1 MFRKRLFSLLLVVAL
16 LLSLGSAALGA
27 ETGRRF
33 TADKLLSVSR
43 PLDAAPTT
51 FETWLYFPAGTDV
64 NARGGVILGNYY
76 DTNRDVVSFE
86 IYSKG
91 NPRLY
96 LVDSNGKTTNLVF
109 SNVSVYNGA
118 WNHLAIVLDK
128 AAGKAYCYL
137 NGTMAQ
143 SLPLSVAPIIP
154 SSCLAIGGDFRNGNG
169 QYFKGQLR
177 SVALYKDPR
186 SQASIA
192 QDMATYGGT
201 PLAAWDL
208 SQTADSYKD
217 QGPYSYD
224 LGLSNHG
231 RSFYAGE
238 HNTVSKTFSSTPNTV
253 EAWIRFPAN
262 MDPATRGGVILGNYK
277 DGAKGVFSV
286 EIHQNG
292 NPRLYYIDSSGTVV
306 DKIFTNVNVYT
317 GSWLHLAIVR
327 DNSAKKA
334 HCYVNGTLT
343 QSLALNVSSF
353 APSSAL
359 VVGGDR
365 RSNNV
370 QYFKGQL
377 RSVVA
382 YADAR
387 TQGEVQTDKATMG
400 SGDPLAYWDVRVAAD
415 RYADL
420 SGKGYTIVRTQEGPD
435 FLSNDTYKISKEFT
449 TFPMTVEAWIC
460 FPANTDP
467 ATRGGV
473 ILGNYPGSGKSV
485 FSFEIYSK
493 GQPRLYYIAPD
504 GTVTNAVFTNVNVY
518 TGQWIHLAVVQD
530 VSAKALRC
538 YVDGTLAQT
547 LSIAAPVFAPDGVM
561 YVGSDIRANNEQHF
575 KGRIRSI
582 CTYADVRTAA
592 EVKAD
597 RSKLG
602 NGDPLAYWNMGSPA
616 QSYSDLTVN
625 GFHLNKDSSWLTEK
639 VPDSGYDYTFAVV
652 GDTQIV
658 AKMDK
663 QNGTQNLNRVYDW
676 ILSQKEA
683 QNIQYVMGL
692 GDITDGNTNEEWA
705 IAKNAIHRLNGK
717 IPYSL
722 VRGNHD
728 GSDKINATFND
739 PATSPY
745 SNSYEGSFDGT
756 LNNTWRTLT
765 AGSNQIPYLIMTLDY
780 GPTDEILAWADQ
792 VVQEHPDHNVII
804 TTHAYLFRDG
814 TTLDSGD
821 VCPPSAT
828 NSAYNNGDQ
837 VWEKFVKK
845 HENIVMVLSGHDPC
859 AQVVVTQTKGDH
871 GNVVTQM
878 LIDPQGVDVKTLTGA
893 VALLHFSADGS
904 KVTVEYYS
912 TLREAY
918 YLSSNQ
924 FEISEGDSSGETCL
938 YQLPSQYAHDDGTY
952 FQEMSY
958 VVKTAE
964 GKILV
969 IDGGW
974 QNGNYD
980 GKYLYSFL
988 QKITGKAIPHVD
1000 GWFITHNHSD
1010 HYGAFLSIA
1019 KLYPNGITV
1028 DAVYSNLPSAAE
1040 VDKYFSGTDTATLKA
1055 NLPLVP
1061 NAAKKLKNA
1070 EGGPVKMVTLNS
1082 IHSGKCNS
1090 MLDFDELHIDVLL
1103 TCDDVFW
1110 GCDNIT
1116 TKYSATQ
1123 ANDARPAFSNKTLK
1137 EIVSINFNE
1146 SSMVFRMTFSGKSV
1160 LITGDAAYACG
1171 VMLKRYHDANATD
1184 SSKYFNLKS
1193 DVVQLAH
1200 HGWSGLQKTVYTAID
1215 PDVGLW
1221 PSAIEVYNSPKDSTQ
1236 YRTYYARQWFSE
1248 MGAANYPAYAG
1259 PHTFSY
1265 PLLKSLAPVAIP
1277 EGIKAYV
1284 FNAEYYAET
1293 YADLKAAYGND
1304 EEKLYDHFIN
1314 YGIEEGRC
1322 ASPYFDVKF
1331 YMNQNTQNFR
1341 ETMKGDYEKAFRHF
1355 LSNINSTTLMKLS
1368 ETFDAA
1374 YYSKQNPQ
1382 LAKEGIHTVFGLLD
1396 HYVKIGSKKN
1406 APASNTFKDPS
1417 GVLYHENCTVLPG
1430 TDATCTTEGLTWGAR
1445 CDACNITLIE
1455 QETISATDHVLVYT
1469 DNGEDHI
1476 VGCEICTYETVE
1488 AHTYVDGTCICGE
1501 VEIKEPI
1508 VDETI
1513 TIGHS
1518 LNLASDISVNFAVKM
1533 DLLKDYVNHYMV
1545 VELPVYTGNDLTGT
1559 KTVTI
1564 APVISGSYYYYTLT
1578 GLTAVNMGDVV
1589 KAQLHMEKD
1598 GQPYLS
1604 PVDTYSIA
1612 QYAYA
1617 QLNKPAAN
1625 AKLKALCADL
1635 LRYGKEA
1642 QAFKSYRT
1650 DALVDGS
1657 MTEEHRTYLS
1667 DTEAVTFGSINETLS
1682 DLENPAILWEGKAL
1696 NLESKVSV
1704 KYIFNL
1710 GSYAGKV
1717 EDLTLKVH
1725 YVNRTGKVVEVTLTD
1740 AEVYD
1745 VSKNRYAFSF
1755 DGLLAAELRSVVDV
1769 AVYAGETQLSQT
1781 LRYSPDTYGNGRT
1794 GQLLILC
1801 KALFAYSDTAKA
1813 YFAS

>member
-1 MFRKRLFSLLLVVAL
+1 MLLAVAL
-16 LLSLGSAALGA
+16 LLSLGSTAMGA
-27 ETGRRF
+27 ETGRSF
-33 TADKLLSVSR
+33 TADKLLATSR

-51 FETWLYFPAGTDV
+51 FEAWVYFPVETDA
-64 NARGGVILGNYY
+64 NSRGGVILGNYH

-86 IYSKG
+86 IFNGGS
-91 NPRLY
+91 PRLY
-96 LVDSNGKTTNLVF
+96 LVDGNGKVTNLLF

-118 WNHLAIVLDK
+118 WNHLAIVLDQ

-143 SLPLSVAPIIP
+143 SLPLSVAPVIP
-154 SSCLAIGGDFRNGNG
+154 ASCLALGGDFRNGNG

-177 SVALYKDPR
+177 SVAVYKDPR
-186 SQASIA
+186 SQASIV
-192 QDMATYGGT
+192 QDMTTLGGT

-217 QGPYSYD
+217 QSPYSYD

-231 RSFYAGE
+231 RNFYAGE
-238 HNTVSKTFSSTPNTV
+238 HNTVSGTFSAVPDTV

-262 MDPATRGGVILGNYK
+262 TDPATRGGVILGNYK
-277 DGAKGVFSV
+277 DGAKGVFSL
-286 EIHQNG
+286 EIHKNG
-292 NPRLYYIDSSGTVV
+292 NPRLYYIDSTGAVV

-317 GSWLHLAIVR
+317 GAWIHLAVVR
-327 DNSAKKA
+327 DSIAKKA
-334 HCYVNGTLT
+334 YCYVNGTLS
-343 QSLALNVSSF
+343 QSLALDVATF
-353 APSSAL
+353 APSSPM

-377 RSVVA
+377 RSVAV

-387 TQGEVQTDKATMG
+387 TQEEVLADKTTMG
-400 SGDPLAYWDVRVAAD
+400 SGDPLAYWDVRVVAD

-420 SGKGYTIVRTQEGPD
+420 RGKGYPIVRTQEGPD
-435 FLSNDTYKISKEFT
+435 FLANDTYKISKEFT
-449 TFPMTVEAWIC
+449 TYPMTIEAWIC

-473 ILGNYPGSGKSV
+473 IMGNYPGSGKSV
-485 FSFEIYSK
+485 FSFEIYGK

-504 GTVTNAVFTNVNVY
+504 GTVTNAVFNNVNVY

-530 VSAKALRC
+530 VSAKALHC

-547 LSIAAPVFAPDGVM
+547 LSITAPVFAPKGVM
-561 YVGSDIRANNEQHF
+561 CVGSDLRTNNEQYF
-575 KGRIRSI
+575 KGRIRSV
-582 CTYADVRTAA
+582 CTYADVRTEA
-592 EVKAD
+592 EIKAD

-602 NGDPLAYWNMGSPA
+602 NGDPLAYWNMSSPA

-625 GFHLNKDSSWLTEK
+625 GFHLNKDSFWLTEK
-639 VPDSGYDYTFAVV
+639 EPDSGYDYTFAVV

-658 AKMDK
+658 ARQDK

-692 GDITDGNTNEEWA
+692 GDITDGNTDEEWA

-745 SNSYEGSFDGT
+745 SNSYEGSFDGK

-765 AGSNQIPYLIMTLDY
+765 VGTNQIPYLIMTLDY
-780 GPTDEILAWADQ
+780 GPTDEILAWADK
-792 VVQEHPDHNVII
+792 VVEDHPDHNVII

-814 TTLDSGD
+814 TTLDKGD
-821 VCPPSAT
+821 VCPPSDSG
-828 NSAYNNGDQ
+828 SAYNNGDQ

-859 AQVVVTQTKGDH
+859 AQVVVNQTKGDH

-912 TLREAY
+912 TLRDAY
-918 YLSSNQ
+918 YMTSNQ
-924 FEISEGDSSGETCL
+924 FTISEDDTDETCL

-974 QNGNYD
+974 KNGNYD

-988 QKITGKAIPHVD
+988 QKITGKTVPHVD

-1019 KLYPNGITV
+1019 NLYPNGITV

-1040 VDKYFSGTDTATLKA
+1040 IDKYFSGTDTDTLKA

-1061 NAAKKLKNA
+1061 NAAKNLKNA
-1070 EGGPVKMVTLNS
+1070 EGGPVKMITLNS

-1103 TCDDVFW
+1103 TCDDLFQ
-1110 GCDNIT
+1110 GCDTIT

-1171 VMLKRYHDANATD
+1171 IMLKRYHDANASD
-1184 SSKYFNLKS
+1184 SSKYFGLKS
-1193 DVVQLAH
+1193 DIVQLAH
-1200 HGWSGLQKTVYTAID
+1200 HGWSGLQKTVYTAVD

-1221 PSAIEVYNSPKDSTQ
+1221 PSAIEVYNSPKESTQ

-1248 MGAANYPAYAG
+1248 MGVANYPAYAG
-1259 PHTFSY
+1259 PHTFAY
-1265 PLLKSLAPVAIP
+1265 PRLRSEAPVSIP
-1277 EGIKAYV
+1277 EAIKAYV
-1284 FNAEYYAET
+1284 FDAEYYAQA
-1293 YADLKAAYGND
+1293 YADLKAIYGTD
-1304 EEKLYDHFIN
+1304 EAKLYDHFIN
-1314 YGIEEGRC
+1314 YGIEEGRS

-1341 ETMKGDYEKAFRHF
+1341 ESMKGDYEKAFKHF

-1368 ETFDAA
+1368 ETFDAS
-1374 YYSKQNPQ
+1374 YYATRNPD
-1382 LAKEGIHTVFGLLD
+1382 LAQTGITTVLGLLE
-1396 HYVKIGSKKN
+1396 HYIEEGSKKN
-1406 APASNTFKDPS
+1406 DPASNTFMDPS
-1417 GVLYHENCTVLPG
+1417 GVRYHENCTILPG
-1430 TDATCTTEGLTWGAR
+1430 TDATCATEGLSWGAR
-1445 CDACNITLIE
+1445 CDECGITLVK
-1455 QETISATDHVLVYT
+1455 QETIPATSHVPVYT
-1469 DNGEDHI
+1469 DNGEDHT
-1476 VGCEICTYETVE
+1476 VGCENCTYEAVE
-1488 AHTYVDGTCICGE
+1488 DHIYVEGVCICTNQE
-1501 VEIKEPI
+1501 QRDPV
-1508 VDETI
+1508 VDESI
-1513 TIGHS
+1513 TINHT
-1518 LNLASDISVNFAVKM
+1518 LNLASDISVNFAVKTT
-1533 DLLKDYVNHYMV
+1533 LLADYVNHCMV
-1545 VELPVYTGNDLTGT
+1545 VEIPVYEGNDQTGT

-1564 APVISGSYYYYTLT
+1564 EPVLNGNYYYYTLT
-1578 GLTAVNMGDVV
+1578 GLTAVHMGDVV
-1589 KAQLHMEKD
+1589 NAQIHMEKN

-1604 PVDTYSIA
+1604 KVDSYSIS
-1612 QYAYA
+1612 QYAYS
-1617 QLNKPAAN
+1617 QLNKVGVPDS
-1625 AKLKALCADL
+1625 LKALCADL

-1642 QAFKSYRT
+1642 QIFKAYRT
-1650 DALVDGS
+1650 DSLVDAA
-1657 MTEEHRTYLS
+1657 MTEAHRAYLS
-1667 DTEAVTFGSINETLS
+1667 DIEAISFGNTNETLS
-1682 DLENPAILWEGKAL
+1682 DLDNPVITWVGKSL

-1704 KYIFNL
+1704 KYIFSL
-1710 GSYAGKV
+1710 GTYAGRV
-1717 EDLTLKVH
+1717 EDLTLKVR
-1725 YVNRTGKVVEVTLTD
+1725 YVNRAGKTVETILTSP
-1740 AEVYD
+1740 EIYNPTT
-1745 VSKNRYAFSF
+1745 NRYAFSF
-1755 DGLLAAELRSVVDV
+1755 DGLLAAELRSVVEV
-1769 AVYAGETQLSQT
+1769 AVYEGDTRLSQT
-1781 LRYSPDTYGNGRT
+1781 LRYSPDTYGNNKT
-1794 GQLLILC
+1794 GQLLTLC

-1813 YFAS
+1813 YFSS